1 MAERKLDTQ
10 SVSDMLE
17 INQNLSRNF
26 MSTDEKSWKVWEN
39 TFADELTID
48 FGRVKPPQKTTPKDL
63 MDWAKKTYA
72 TVKTQH
78 MLFNIDI
85 HLDGDQATSKSYGHA
100 RHEHTDNGDF
110 WHIYAIYEH
119 EHVRTPNGWRISKI
133 KMTPNFQ
140 EGNPKLLDET
150 FALATKS

>member
-17 INQNLSRNF
+17 IYQNLSRNF
-26 MSTDEKSWKVWEN
+26 MSTAAKSWKVWEN
-39 TFADELTID
+39 TFADKFTID
-48 FGRVKPPQKTTPKDL
+48 FGGVKPPQKTTPKDL

-72 TVKTQH
+72 TV
-78 MLFNIDI
+78 DI

-100 RHEHTDNGDF
+100 RHERTDNGDF
-110 WHIYAIYEH
+110 WQIYAIYEH
-119 EHVRTPNGWRISKI
+119 ENVRTPNGWRISKI

-140 EGNPKLLDET
+140 EGNSKLLDET

>member
-10 SVSDMLE
+10 SVMLE

-26 MSTDEKSWKVWEN
+26 MSMDEKSWKAWEN

-48 FGRVKPPQKTTPKDL
+48 FGGVKQPQKTTPKNL
-63 MDWAKKTYA
+63 MDWAKKAYA

-78 MLFNIDI
+78 MLFNMDI
-85 HLDGDQATSKSYGHA
+85 RLDGDQATSKSYGHA
-100 RHEHTDNGDF
+100 RHERTDSGDF
-110 WHIYAIYEH
+110 FYAIYEH

-133 KMTPNFQ
+133 KMSPNFQ
-140 EGNPKLLDET
+140 EGNPRLSDEP

>member
-1 MAERKLDTQ
+1 
-10 SVSDMLE
+10 MLE
-17 INQNLSRNF
+17 INQNQSRNL

-48 FGRVKPPQKTTPKDL
+48 FGGCQTASENHVQGFDG
-63 MDWAKKTYA
+63 WAKKTYA

-78 MLFNIDI
+78 ILFNMDS

-100 RHEHTDNGDF
+100 RHERADSVDF

-119 EHVRTPNGWRISKI
+119 VRTPNGWKISKI